1 MSKKETVRR
10 YTLFT
15 IGLFTNAVGIS
26 LIIKAGLGSSPI
38 SSLPY
43 TISLGFPVTLGTL
56 TFILNLLLITGQMLL
71 LKKDFQKK
79 QWLQLPI
86 SVLFGFFIDI
96 SMLMLSWVVPEFYL
110 WKIITLVLGCII
122 LGLGVSLEVIANVV
136 MLSGEAFV
144 HAISQ
149 KKKKEFGWVKIG
161 FDCTLMTLACITS
174 LLLSGGVTGV
184 REGTIIAPLLVGIV
198 ARYFNHKLTF
208 LQKRLPDPV
217 HL

>member
-1 MSKKETVRR
+1 
-10 YTLFT
+10 
-15 IGLFTNAVGIS
+15 
-26 LIIKAGLGSSPI
+26 
-38 SSLPY
+38 
-43 TISLGFPVTLGTL
+43 
-56 TFILNLLLITGQMLL
+56 MLL

-144 HAISQ
+144 HAISL

-184 REGTIIAPLLVGIV
+184 REGTIIAALLVGIV

>member
-1 MSKKETVRR
+1 M
-10 YTLFT
+10 
-15 IGLFTNAVGIS
+15 
-26 LIIKAGLGSSPI
+26 
-38 SSLPY
+38 
-43 TISLGFPVTLGTL
+43 
-56 TFILNLLLITGQMLL
+56 
-71 LKKDFQKK
+71 
-79 QWLQLPI
+79 
-86 SVLFGFFIDI
+86 
-96 SMLMLSWVVPEFYL
+96 
-110 WKIITLVLGCII
+110 GCII

-149 KKKKEFGWVKIG
+149 KKKKEFGWEKIG

-184 REGTIIAPLLVGIV
+184 REGTIIAALLVGIV